1 MRFQRKRVAI
11 IGGILAVFVL
21 AVGIFAGVVNKQNDA
36 SAVSSTAN
44 ISNDGWTGYL
54 NGWRTKKFKMTV
66 SEPAINRK
74 RAWCGDL
81 AGVTPDGNF
90 ALKTITV
97 NENSSE
103 KEKNLFKAMY
113 YGEAGSYSD
122 VMIHQVI
129 HSILNEDSIMSGSKL
144 YKTAT
149 SSSLPNK
156 NNMTIYY
163 TDPNNWGLSN
173 HGRQSI
179 YWQRIFTYSYEDVP
193 DEMSLTIK
201 KLWND
206 ELDGGFTYP
215 EIKVRVTRA
224 DGSPVLNADGSENNK
239 LKSEISLTQANS
251 FRVSFSG
258 LKAGQR
264 FKVTELMVDS
274 GFEETDPGDG
284 SAVWKH
290 ESIKT
295 GDRYIYYVKGQEE
308 GKCDT
313 ANDNLSGYCT
323 LKNKQYKYTGIR
335 LFLTKVWES
344 ENDEIEND
352 EIERPENVYFN
363 VKVFAGDED
372 ITSVYQ
378 NGKFAITNW
387 VIPGNSDD
395 RWSGY
400 ISNLSSTYEI
410 DGVQRD
416 VRFYVAEVNDAF
428 IENADKAFSY
438 ICNTETKIIGDRKYC
453 LATSTGDSGTD
464 LEGTITNKTEYV
476 KLTVKK
482 TWNDGRG
489 AIYARPKV
497 LFYDIYRNGEKY
509 NETGIWNPCY
519 FGDTEGCNKDQW
531 SLEVSLPKYYKTANG
546 TYAEAVYTVQET
558 DYDWDGIGQGGLS
571 QKYVIESNGLVMKNT
586 AKTNIPVMKCWV
598 DKDETHRP
606 DSLTFN
612 LYREGET
619 EIQGTLVL
627 TADDEDENG
636 CWVGSFDNLLAYDK
650 DTGEAITYTVE
661 EDISEVDNYEAEEFG
676 VCTVDIAERAA
687 AKGKDEDIDTSCSFT
702 NVELIDIPVVKVWE
716 EDKKEDRP
724 GSIEVSLLCG
734 DDVLD
739 TVTLSEANNLDGDNT
754 WEYTWKNR
762 RVDECEQGYSVAENI
777 NIPGYATKI
786 TGNAEDGFVITN
798 TKTLDEIMTWGS
810 LGAGSFGVIAA
821 GFFVVKRKLFARY

>member
-1 MRFQRKRVAI
+1 MRLVKKRLVAVAGI
-11 IGGILAVFVL
+11 CAFFALCVGAITAIKTGGD
-21 AVGIFAGVVNKQNDA
+21 KA
-36 SAVSSTAN
+36 SAAAEPAGQGTVTST
-44 ISNDGWTGYL
+44 SWTESL
-54 NGWRTKKFKMTV
+54 NGWKTKYFKL
-66 SEPAINRK
+66 NGK
-74 RAWCGDL
+74 RAWCGDI
-81 AGVTPDGNF
+81 AGSTPNGKYDMKVVN
-90 ALKTITV
+90 ITNDSTHV
-97 NENSSE
+97 E
-103 KEKNLFKAMY
+103 KSIFKAMY
-113 YGEAGSYSD
+113 FGTAEKKSD
-122 VMIHQVI
+122 VYIHEVI
-129 HSILNEDSIMSGSKL
+129 NDILNGDSVVSHDAGTL
-144 YKTAT
+144 YAKAT
-149 SSSLPNK
+149 DDKVALPNK
-156 NNMTIYY
+156 SNMKIYF
-163 TDPNNWGLSN
+163 TDPNNIGLKSN
-173 HGRQSI
+173 RRSPWI
-179 YWQRIFTYSYEDVP
+179 QRIFTFSYEDVQ
-193 DEMSLTIK
+193 DEMSLTISK
-201 KLWND
+201 SWND
-206 ELDGGFTYP
+206 ELDSNFTYP
-215 EIKVRVTRA
+215 QIKVQVTRA
-224 DGSPVLNADGSENNK
+224 DGSPVLNVDDSVNEELKNGIILSKDNN
-239 LKSEISLTQANS
+239 
-251 FRVSFSG
+251 FRASYSG
-258 LKAGQR
+258 LKAGQQ

-295 GDRYIYYVKGQEE
+295 GDRYIYYIKGQEE
-308 GKCDT
+308 GNCVT

-323 LKNKQYKYTGIR
+323 LKNKQYEYTGIR

-344 ENDEIEND
+344 EKD
-352 EIERPENVYFN
+352 EIERPDRVYFN
-363 VKVFAGDED
+363 VKVFADGKD
-372 ITSVYQ
+372 ITSFYQ
-378 NGKFAITNW
+378 DGKFAKITSW
-387 VIPGNSDD
+387 VIPGGSDD

-410 DGVQRD
+410 NGAQQPVQ
-416 VRFYVAEVNDAF
+416 FYVTEVNDPF
-428 IENADKAFSY
+428 IENADKAFGFV
-438 ICNTETKIIGDRKYC
+438 CNTDTKIIDDKEYC
-453 LATSTGDSGTD
+453 LATSRDDSDTD

-489 AIYARPKV
+489 AVFGRPSI
-497 LFYDIYRNGEKY
+497 LFYEIYRDDNPDEPVT
-509 NETGIWNPCY
+509 EMGIWNPCY
-519 FGDTEGCNKDQW
+519 TASAVGKECSDEDEWETEV
-531 SLEVSLPKYYKTANG
+531 EMPKYYKNSEG
-546 TYAEAVYTVQET
+546 KYVEAVYSIQES
-558 DYDWDGIGQGGLS
+558 DYEWGIGQGGLS
-571 QKYVIESNGLVMKNT
+571 QKYVIENNGLVMKNT
-586 AKTNIPVMKCWV
+586 AKINIPVMKCWV

-619 EIQGTLVL
+619 ENQGTLVL

-636 CWVGSFDNLLAYDK
+636 CWVGSFDDLLAYDK

>member
-44 ISNDGWTGYL
+44 ISDDGWTGSL
-54 NGWRTKKFKMTV
+54 NGWKTKYFKMTV

-81 AGVTPDGNF
+81 AGVSPNGNYK
-90 ALKTITV
+90 LKTVTV
-97 NENSSE
+97 NENSDD
-103 KEKNLFKAMY
+103 KVKYLFNAMY
-113 YGEAGSYSD
+113 YGEAGGYSD
-122 VMIHQVI
+122 VIIHQVI
-129 HSILNEDSIMSGSKL
+129 HSILNNDDIAHNLKL
-144 YKTAT
+144 YTKAT
-149 SSSLPNK
+149 TSSLPNK
-156 NNMTIYY
+156 NNMKIYY
-163 TDPNNWGLSN
+163 TDPNDWSLSS
-173 HGRQSI
+173 HGRQGG
-179 YWQRIFTYSYEDVP
+179 YWQRIFTYTYEERSEMELEIAKYWFDSLDSEYQDISNKGTDKDYYP
-193 DEMSLTIK
+193 DFIAVKVE
-201 KLWND
+201 NA
-206 ELDGGFTYP
+206 EGGQ
-215 EIKVRVTRA
+215 I
-224 DGSPVLNADGSENNK
+224 LNADGTPNTELTNSSTNYIK
-239 LKSEISLTQANS
+239 LYRSDGYTK
-251 FRVSFSG
+251 RFSG
-258 LKAGQR
+258 LQDGQSFR
-264 FKVTELMVDS
+264 ITEYFAESGMDQDSVTGTWSYKNSPVEYENAQHTSCTSVSKYKVKC
-274 GFEETDPGDG
+274 
-284 SAVWKH
+284 AVANKEAEYH
-290 ESIKT
+290 
-295 GDRYIYYVKGQEE
+295 
-308 GKCDT
+308 DT
-313 ANDNLSGYCT
+313 
-323 LKNKQYKYTGIR
+323 R
-335 LFLTKVWES
+335 LYLTKVWDDRGYEDLRTS
-344 ENDEIEND
+344 SYSFGI
-352 EIERPENVYFN
+352 
-363 VKVFAGDED
+363 KAFAGDNDVTDQIGE
-372 ITSVYQ
+372 
-378 NGKFAITNW
+378 GKLKNRYT
-387 VIPGNSDD
+387 VRVGDD
-395 RWSGY
+395 SYEGSGY
-400 ISNLSSTYEI
+400 ISDLVDQI
-410 DGVQRD
+410 DGVE
-416 VRFYVAEVNDAF
+416 VKYYVAEFGLPEGVF
-428 IENADKAFSY
+428 KAT
-438 ICNTETKIIGDRKYC
+438 CETEKKNIDGVEYC
-453 LATSTGDSGTD
+453 LATKRNSDDGRED
-464 LEGTITNKTEYV
+464 LEVTYTNAPEFINKTV
-476 KLTVKK
+476 TK

-509 NETGIWNPCY
+509 TSTGIWNPCFSG
-519 FGDTEGCNKDQW
+519 FGHIENCTDDDQW

-546 TYAEAVYTVQET
+546 AYVEADYTVQET

-571 QKYVIESNGLVMKNT
+571 QKYVIENDGLVMKNT

-636 CWVGSFDNLLAYDK
+636 CWVGSFDDLQAYDK

-821 GFFVVKRKLFARY
+821 GFFVAKRKLFARY

>member
-1 MRFQRKRVAI
+1 MRLVKKRLVAVA
-11 IGGILAVFVL
+11 GICA
-21 AVGIFAGVVNKQNDA
+21 IFALCVGAITAIKTGGDKA
-36 SAVSSTAN
+36 SAAAEPAGQGTVTST
-44 ISNDGWTGYL
+44 SWTDYL
-54 NGWRTKKFKMTV
+54 NGWRTKYFKL
-66 SEPAINRK
+66 NGQ
-74 RAWCGDL
+74 RAWCGDI
-81 AGVTPDGNF
+81 AGSTPNGKYDMKVVN
-90 ALKTITV
+90 ITNDSTHV
-97 NENSSE
+97 E
-103 KEKNLFKAMY
+103 KSIFKAMY
-113 YGEAGSYSD
+113 FGTAEKKSDVYIHEVINDILNSDSVVSHAAGS
-122 VMIHQVI
+122 
-129 HSILNEDSIMSGSKL
+129 L
-144 YKTAT
+144 YARSVDDKVA
-149 SSSLPNK
+149 LPNK
-156 NNMTIYY
+156 RNMKIYF
-163 TDPNNWGLSN
+163 TDPKDIGLKSN
-173 HGRQSI
+173 YRSS
-179 YWQRIFTYSYEDVP
+179 WVQRIFTFSYEDVQ
-193 DEMSLTIK
+193 DEMSLMISK
-201 KLWND
+201 FWND
-206 ELDGGFTYP
+206 ELDSSFAYP
-215 EIKVRVTRA
+215 QIKVQVTLT
-224 DGSPVLNADGSENNK
+224 DGSPVLNADGSVNKELKDGIILTKNN
-239 LKSEISLTQANS
+239 N
-251 FRVSFSG
+251 FRASFSG
-258 LKAGQR
+258 LKAGQQ
-264 FKVTELMVDS
+264 FKVTELMADS

-290 ESIKT
+290 ESIKA
-295 GDRYIYYVKGQEE
+295 GDRYIYYIKGQEE
-308 GKCDT
+308 GNCVT

-323 LKNKQYKYTGIR
+323 LKNKQYEYAGIR

-344 ENDEIEND
+344 EKD
-352 EIERPENVYFN
+352 EIERPGSVYFN
-363 VKVFAGDED
+363 VKVFAGDKD

-378 NGKFAITNW
+378 NKRFDGVTW
-387 VIPGNSDD
+387 VIPGGSDD

-410 DGVQRD
+410 DGTQQPVQ
-416 VRFYVAEVNDAF
+416 FYVTEVNDAF
-428 IENADKAFSY
+428 IENADKAFSFV
-438 ICNTETKIIGDRKYC
+438 CNTETKTIDNREYC
-453 LATSTGDSGTD
+453 LATSRDDSDTD

-509 NETGIWNPCY
+509 TSTGIWNPC
-519 FGDTEGCNKDQW
+519 FFDDTKGCNDDDQW
-531 SLEVSLPKYYKTANG
+531 SLEVSLPKYYKTANN
-546 TYAEAVYTVQET
+546 TYVEADYTVQET

-571 QKYVIESNGLVMKNT
+571 QKYVIENNDLEMKNT

-636 CWVGSFDNLLAYDK
+636 CWVGSFDDLLAYDK